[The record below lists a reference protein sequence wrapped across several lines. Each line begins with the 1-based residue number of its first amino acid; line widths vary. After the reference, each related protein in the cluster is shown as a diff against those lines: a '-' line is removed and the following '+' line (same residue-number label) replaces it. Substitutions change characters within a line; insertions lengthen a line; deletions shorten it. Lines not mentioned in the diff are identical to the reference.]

1 MYIGDYLCT
10 STVKSYLCDRW
21 DSFTSVEEVMRGL
34 QALVT
39 AGKVLYLGVSDHP
52 AWVVMKANAYARQH
66 GLTPFS
72 LYQGKWSAAFR
83 DMEAEII
90 PMCRDQGMAI
100 VPWEPLGGGKLLS
113 KEQRE
118 KKKDGRQSGDPT
130 KEHLQ
135 VSNKLEDI
143 ASEKSTTV
151 QAVVSTAAAVQ
162 RLADMIRLLHTSFI
176 SRLMS
181 SLSSA
186 RERSSTS
193 RHSMIT

>member
-1 MYIGDYLCT
+1 
-10 STVKSYLCDRW
+10 
-21 DSFTSVEEVMRGL
+21 MRGL
-34 QALVT
+34 HSLVT

-52 AWVVMKANAYARQH
+52 AWVVVKANAYARQH

-118 KKKDGRQSGDPT
+118 TKKDGRQSGEPT
-130 KEHLQ
+130 KVHLL
-135 VSNKLEDI
+135 VSEKLEDI
-143 ASEKSTTV
+143 ASQKSTTV
-151 QAVVSTAAAVQ
+151 QAVVS
-162 RLADMIRLLHTSFI
+162 
-176 SRLMS
+176 
-181 SLSSA
+181 SLSPF
-186 RERSSTS
+186 RSSCS
-193 RHSMIT
+193 RALGCRISSP